1 MLVSLMCSNYSQ
13 TNAIIKV
20 HFEYSYGVLVYLQQN
35 DKADGASSEQKKP
48 SHSSSKSLKMN
59 CTKKVFEHKKPLG
72 RFNIK
77 IFKAR
82 KHKERVIQV
91 DNCEAQ
97 EESIFLTNSDQAT
110 AVAKQNVF
118 DGLKIS
124 PTSAEHTDSEKE
136 TQSAK
141 EYECCD
147 ITKLTEQ
154 VKKLERRLEVIEI
167 QKEGLHMQLE
177 DKDRQLSMYVAESTL
192 QIKKLQ
198 NYYSTAMTENEQ
210 LQSHL
215 KDKHRQLNAK
225 DIHIAEMTVEV
236 RELEKNLCRATQ
248 RLQNPDIVCTC
259 NNTRDR
265 LPKPEGQF
273 TSAAEEMVLMLAER
287 EQEIVSLQ
295 QQLEDIKKVRAHIK
309 QPSIQMGIYIAF
321 KKAWVK
327 SCEIKGGSYARNGLQ

>member
-35 DKADGASSEQKKP
+35 DKTDVASSEQKKP

-91 DNCEAQ
+91 DN
-97 EESIFLTNSDQAT
+97 
-110 AVAKQNVF
+110 
-118 DGLKIS
+118 
-124 PTSAEHTDSEKE
+124 
-136 TQSAK
+136 
-141 EYECCD
+141 CCD